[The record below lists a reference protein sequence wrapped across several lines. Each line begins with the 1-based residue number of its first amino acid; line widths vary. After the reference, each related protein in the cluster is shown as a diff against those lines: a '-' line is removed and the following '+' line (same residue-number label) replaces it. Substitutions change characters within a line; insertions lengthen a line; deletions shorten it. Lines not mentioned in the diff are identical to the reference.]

1 MLKKLTIKNFKPYG
15 DIASVRLAP
24 ITLIYGPNSSGKS
37 SIIQSLLMMNQTLN
51 SEQARGRNDLITRG
65 TNVDLGNF
73 SSILHRHDED
83 KTLQLGYE
91 FSARSSSRSSASM
104 DDRFRRGGV
113 ANPFAGVT
121 LDFNAVRLAERHVVP
136 LLNSVSLKVNDFNNK
151 NFEFCLNRSASAAAA
166 QLRRELGEDLEEDVD
181 APEGSPELGGAG
193 ESQRG
198 DLFQLGGDVPVN
210 ELTQFL
216 HNYWENYS
224 FARRSGQNAYLPPV
238 HKIDDGLNIN
248 WELLKDLKLRRSR
261 KRFLGND
268 FLPSEIIG
276 DEANVDDR
284 FAACT
289 KSFSDVMQRFDKKLQ
304 QTLRGLSYLGPLRN
318 HPARHYVL
326 DGVPGTSVG
335 SRGEQVVQILFHDL
349 QKENGRSP
357 LLNCLNEYCV
367 KFEIPYKFDLR
378 NVGDEV
384 TGDVIVLSLTDTR
397 TNVRVGPADVGFGIG
412 QLLPILIE
420 GILINERQLTS
431 RMVCVEQPEI
441 HLHPRL
447 QAVMADFFIDTAMI
461 GSERSGIFSF
471 NRFNKFNGMQWI
483 LETHSEALMLRLQ
496 RRIREGLITNEDVCV
511 LYVDPRGEKGSV
523 IQELRLDS
531 DGEFIDLWPDGF
543 FVESLS
549 EMMGGR

>member
-15 DIASVRLAP
+15 DIASVRMAP

-37 SIIQSLLMMNQTLN
+37 SIIQSLLLMNQTLS

-65 TNVDLGNF
+65 TNIDLGNF

-83 KTLQLGYE
+83 KTLKLGYE
-91 FSARSSSRSSASM
+91 FSARSSSRSSASL

-113 ANPFAGVT
+113 ANPFAGVS
-121 LDFNAVRLAERHVVP
+121 LDFNAVRLAEHHVVP
-136 LLNSVSLKVNDFNNK
+136 LLNSVSLKVNDFTNK
-151 NFEFCLNRSASAAAA
+151 TLEFCLNRSASAAAA
-166 QLRRELGEDLEEDVD
+166 QFRSELSEDIDEDID
-181 APEGSPELGGAG
+181 ASEVVGAT
-193 ESQRG
+193 EARRG
-198 DLFQLGGDVPVN
+198 DSFQLGGDVPVN
-210 ELTQFL
+210 ELLQFL
-216 HNYWENYS
+216 HEYWENYS
-224 FARRSGQNAYLPPV
+224 FSRRSGQNAYLPPLNN
-238 HKIDDGLNIN
+238 IDSNTNIN
-248 WELLKDLKLRRSR
+248 LTLLKDLKLRRSR

-276 DEANVDDR
+276 DEVNVDDR
-284 FAACT
+284 FAAIT
-289 KSFSDVMQRFDKKLQ
+289 KSFSDVVQRFDKKLQ
-304 QTLRGLSYLGPLRN
+304 QTLTGLSYLGPLRN

-349 QKENGRSP
+349 QKESGRSP

-420 GILINERQLTS
+420 GILINVRQLTS
-431 RMVCVEQPEI
+431 RIVCVEQPEI

-447 QAVMADFFIDTAMI
+447 QAAMADFFIDTAMI
-461 GSERSGIFSF
+461 GSERSRIFSF
-471 NRFNKFNGMQWI
+471 NRFNRFNGMQWI
-483 LETHSEALMLRLQ
+483 LETHSEALILRLQ
-496 RRIREGLITNEDVCV
+496 RRIREGRISNEDVCV

-523 IQELRLDS
+523 IEELRLDS